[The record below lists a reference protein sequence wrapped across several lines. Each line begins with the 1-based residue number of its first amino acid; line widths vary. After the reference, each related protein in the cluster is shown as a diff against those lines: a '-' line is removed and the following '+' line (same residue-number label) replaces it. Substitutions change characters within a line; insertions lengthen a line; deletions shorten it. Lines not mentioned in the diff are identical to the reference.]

1 MISKLKLSSGG
12 FMKTSVKLVSCLL
25 FFTLLMTISCSSPQ
39 TTETKSVAPENEL
52 VGVWKIAEIIVTG
65 PQAQTITE
73 PGPGFL
79 IITKKY
85 VSYAASAPRAALPKV
100 PTDAQLAAAFMAFSA
115 DTSTYEVNGNT
126 ITQHYIMGLAP
137 NLKQGDIANVEYK
150 LDGDNLSAT
159 VKSTQAGPIEY
170 PVTTK
175 YVRVE

>member
-1 MISKLKLSSGG
+1 MRA
-12 FMKTSVKLVSCLL
+12 SVKLVSCLL
-25 FFTLLMTISCSSPQ
+25 FFTLLMTISCNSPQ
-39 TTETKSVAPENEL
+39 TTENKSVAPKNEL
-52 VGVWKIAEIIVTG
+52 VGVWKIAEIIFTG

-85 VSYAASAPRAALPKV
+85 VSYSSSAPRAELPKV
-100 PTDAQLAAAFMAFSA
+100 PTDAQLAAACNAFSA
-115 DTSTYEVNGNT
+115 DTSTYDINGNT
-126 ITQHYIMGLAP
+126 ITQHYIMALNP
-137 NLKQGDIANVEYK
+137 NVKQGDIANVEYK
-150 LDGDNLSAT
+150 LDGDKLSAT